1 MIKINKSYSF
11 SQRLKE
17 DRLENIKHWKNCFL
31 LQILLVVNV
40 FIWFYDKLFH
50 FVRFERL
57 EPNCHTWSPLNL
69 SADTNDR
76 GSQNSTRPNQP
87 SASTNQ
93 KRTCRYAMRSFSREV
108 TPNIYNFARWKCF
121 YFKLFH
127 FVRLEVFE
135 PNRHTWSPLN
145 LSANISEWQFVYLLR
160 QFVYRYSKKAG
171 LCRRNIV
178 FLNILFTLY
187 HLFIFTSSI
196 DSTNVLVA
204 NLKPLKWALR
214 SP

>member
-1 MIKINKSYSF
+1 MFLYDFMINSF
-11 SQRLKE
+11 TLSGLRDLSRIATRDRHSTYPLTPMTEALKTVQDQTSRLPPQT
-17 DRLENIKHWKNCFL
+17 KNE
-31 LQILLVVNV
+31 LVGMQ
-40 FIWFYDKLFH
+40 WDLFQG
-50 FVRFERL
+50 R
-57 EPNCHTWSPLNL
+57 SNL
-69 SADTNDR
+69 IS
-76 GSQNSTRPNQP
+76 
-87 SASTNQ
+87 
-93 KRTCRYAMRSFSREV
+93 
-108 TPNIYNFARWKCF
+108 NFARWKCF

-204 NLKPLKWALR
+204 NLKPLKRVLSSR
-214 SP
+214 